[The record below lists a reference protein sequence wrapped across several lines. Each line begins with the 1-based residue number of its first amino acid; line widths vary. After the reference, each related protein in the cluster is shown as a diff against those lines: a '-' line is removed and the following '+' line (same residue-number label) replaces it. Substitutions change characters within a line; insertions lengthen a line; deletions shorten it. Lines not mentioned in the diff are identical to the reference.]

1 MFSPV
6 SLCSIARIRPFFKGC
21 YTVFMW
27 LLLAFLSAFTAALVA
42 IFGKLGLSKID
53 TTLATTIRS
62 IIMAGF
68 LLIVSLSLSKWKD
81 FSIHGITGKQ
91 WWYIVLAGVAGALS
105 WLFYFSAL
113 RVGHASKVAAVDR
126 LSVALVFI
134 MSILFLGEK
143 FSWIAAIGATLMV
156 GGAILMVY
164 A

>member
-1 MFSPV
+1 
-6 SLCSIARIRPFFKGC
+6 
-21 YTVFMW
+21 MW
-27 LLLAFLSAFTAALVA
+27 LLLAFLSALTAALVA

-68 LLIVSLSLSKWKD
+68 LVIVSLSFSKWKD
-81 FSIHGITGKQ
+81 FSVHGIGNKE
-91 WWYIVLAGVAGALS
+91 WLYIILAGVAGALS

-134 MSILFLGEK
+134 MSIIFLGEK
-143 FSWIAAIGATLMV
+143 FSWFAALGAALMV
-156 GGAILMVY
+156 GGAMIMVY